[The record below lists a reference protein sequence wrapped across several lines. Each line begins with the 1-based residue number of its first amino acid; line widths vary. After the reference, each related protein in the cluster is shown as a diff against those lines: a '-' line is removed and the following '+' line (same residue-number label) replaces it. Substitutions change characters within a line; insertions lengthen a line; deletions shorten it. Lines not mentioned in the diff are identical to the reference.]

1 MQALYDKGKIWLL
14 SSMIPIVFSS
24 ANFVVYGIVGMASGI
39 IGIIGVDLNIL
50 SCFQTFAI
58 LSLGIS
64 VYLSTHILSLW
75 VSQTFS
81 ATVKIY
87 SLAFILC
94 LLRFQQRSILSR
106 RSYSWPQSLLD
117 YDCILWSCIL
127 PHSSRIRLAIRV
139 LN

>member
-1 MQALYDKGKIWLL
+1 MQALYDKGKIRSF
-14 SSMIPIVFSS
+14 SSMISIIFL

-39 IGIIGVDLNIL
+39 IGIIGVDLNLL

-81 ATVKIY
+81 FSWNIY
-87 SLAFILC
+87 ISAFIVC
-94 LLRFQQRSILSR
+94 VLRFPQRSLLSR
-106 RSYSWPQSLLD
+106 CSYSWPQSLLD
-117 YDCILWSCIL
+117 NDRFLWSRIL
-127 PHSSRIRLAIRV
+127 PHCSWLRLAIRV
-139 LN
+139 YI